1 MCPTSVVKL
10 FFTSLDFE
18 VTRPWV
24 MPDDCCVTV
33 YTPAELPLLL
43 ASPKVQRSIL
53 KIPSRYSIR
62 LLGTST
68 FPVSILSQ
76 FSHAFFSSLG
86 RSQSTICYNIFPA
99 DLTGEA
105 NSEGSFISAIF
116 RRISLLVTLTI
127 GVGKATTIV
136 STALFHG
143 TPSSLVSPV
152 FTPIWYLAKLWLLSA
167 QWLVVVPLFPPRAW
181 QGCDL
186 LPVEWLNVI
195 LPLSLRMVALL
206 RMAHFNAMCAAFSGN
221 RLGCSF
227 LSYTSNQVVNIEA
240 PFNFF
245 DFVWEVLLKVSQ
257 VLIYNSSK
265 KEW

>member
-1 MCPTSVVKL
+1 MLPIGNPFKASFNLSTRLVAMCPATNSSLGVVKL
-10 FFTSLDFE
+10 FFASLDFE

-53 KIPSRYSIR
+53 KISSRYSTR

-105 NSEGSFISAIF
+105 NSEWSFISATFLRIF
-116 RRISLLVTLTI
+116 LLVTLTI

-152 FTPIWYLAKLWLLSA
+152 FTPIWYLAKLWLLSSI
-167 QWLVVVPLFPPRAW
+167 VV
-181 QGCDL
+181 GCC
-186 LPVEWLNVI
+186 PAI
-195 LPLSLRMVALL
+195 SSTGVA
-206 RMAHFNAMCAAFSGN
+206 
-221 RLGCSF
+221 RLCLASC
-227 LSYTSNQVVNIEA
+227 
-240 PFNFF
+240 
-245 DFVWEVLLKVSQ
+245 
-257 VLIYNSSK
+257 
-265 KEW
+265 